1 MSKSKKT
8 ATVAAISVNAD
19 VETPA
24 AVFVSF
30 AQYCRDNGLNAKSM
44 RAKLRRYAVSKPH
57 NHSRNYDYNALV
69 ALDADLAARRAAAA
83 AAPAAAETPAAE

>member
-1 MSKSKKT
+1 MTKSSKT
-8 ATVAAISVNAD
+8 AVVAISVNAD
-19 VETPA
+19 VETP

-44 RAKLRRYAVSKPH
+44 RAKLRRYQVSKPH

-69 ALDADLAARRAAAA
+69 TLNADLDARRAAAA
-83 AAPAAAETPAAE
+83 AVTDTPDAE

>member
-1 MSKSKKT
+1 MSKKIVNT
-8 ATVAAISVNAD
+8 ATVEIAAAAD
-19 VETPA
+19 AP

-44 RAKLRRYAVSKPH
+44 RAKLRRYQVSKPH

-69 ALDADLAARRAAAA
+69 ALNADLAARRAAAA
-83 AAPAAAETPAAE
+83 AVTDTPDAE